1 MRLAEGYEQ
10 EVDQTIGTLTSL
22 IEPVMILFIGGIVL
36 FMVMSVLLPIF
47 EMSQAVQ

>member
-1 MRLAEGYEQ
+1 MAEGYES
-10 EVDQTIGTLTSL
+10 EVSQTVATLTSI

-36 FMVMSVLLPIF
+36 FMVLAVLLPIF